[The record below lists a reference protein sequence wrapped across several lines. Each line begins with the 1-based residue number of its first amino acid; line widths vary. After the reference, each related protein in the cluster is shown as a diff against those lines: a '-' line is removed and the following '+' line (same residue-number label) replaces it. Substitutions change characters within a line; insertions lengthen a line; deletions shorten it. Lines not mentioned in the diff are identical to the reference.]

1 MAKPASST
9 TVGVNAM
16 HASILQTRRRFT
28 ALAVLGLALLAVAFL
43 FSSAPYAYAD
53 HEDGHTGTDEA
64 PDVPLDDEDA
74 ESASDGSNV
83 FIVGFASGVTID
95 DRAYTAGVKDQHS
108 SALPEATTDDTTETP
123 FGPFTV
129 SVAYTAT
136 GLPDGLYLD
145 DSRVIRGTPTTA
157 TSEPAKVTYSA
168 TGTVI
173 RSNGERGGSHT
184 VSLTFQVT
192 VNPPVSFSAET
203 VAFYRMEL
211 ITYDLT
217 QQGWLQAGSDG
228 KVLLPAASG
237 GTGTLTYSL
246 VETSTGKPLTEAAN
260 GITFDPATRKLGGV
274 PPSLD
279 FWYVTY
285 KAEDENGSAASF
297 STTVFKRVGG
307 L

>member
-1 MAKPASST
+1 MD
-9 TVGVNAM
+9 
-16 HASILQTRRRFT
+16 ASILQTRRRIT
-28 ALAVLGLALLAVAFL
+28 ALAIIGLLALLAVAFL
-43 FSSAPYAYAD
+43 FSSAPYAYAN
-53 HEDGHTGTDEA
+53 HEDGHTGPDEA
-64 PDVPLDDEDA
+64 PEVPLEDEDA
-74 ESASDGSNV
+74 ESVSDGSGP
-83 FIVGFASGVTID
+83 FIVGFESGVTID

-108 SALPEATTDDTTETP
+108 SALPEATTGDTTETP
-123 FGPFTV
+123 LGPFTV
-129 SVAYTAT
+129 SVAYTTT

-145 DSRVIRGTPTTA
+145 DSRVIRGTPTAA
-157 TSEPAKVTYSA
+157 TSGEPAKVTYNA
-168 TGTVI
+168 TGTVT

-217 QQGWLQAGSDG
+217 EQRWLQAGSDG

-246 VETSTGKPLTEAAN
+246 VETSTSKPLTEAAN
-260 GITFDPATRKLGGV
+260 GITFDPSTRKLGGV

-285 KAEDENGSAASF
+285 TAEDENGSTASF